1 MGNLFGRHSNIAPAD
16 GTPPQGPLGPSATG
30 HQVVREGG
38 RDWENM
44 YEDRWAHDKIV
55 RSTHGVNCTGS
66 CSWNIYVKNGIVTW
80 ENQAH
85 DYPQTPEDM
94 PDHEP
99 RGCQRGASFSWYL
112 YSPLRIKY
120 PYLRAELAEMWREA
134 RDAGMNAYDAWA
146 SIASDPAKKA
156 RYKKARG
163 MGGLVRSTWDEA
175 TEIVAA
181 SELYTAYTYGP
192 DRNIGFSVIPAMSM
206 LSYAA
211 GARFNQLM
219 GGAQLS
225 FYDWYADL
233 PPASPQVWG
242 EQTDVPESSDWYN
255 AGYLMVWGSNVPQ
268 TRTPDAH
275 YLAEVRYKGTKV
287 VAVSPD
293 YAEFCTFADTWL
305 QPNVGTD
312 SAMAMAMGHVILN
325 EYYWKKPEPFFLD
338 YAKQF
343 TDMPFVVFMDKR
355 GDTFE
360 PGRFVNAHDMGV
372 DAANPEFDF
381 FVVDELSGKLVVPNG
396 TMGARW
402 GNKSKWNLKLEDSL
416 TGAAIDPKL
425 SFVDAADGVV
435 DAAFPYFGT
444 DGKQVLVRKVP
455 VRSITT
461 SDGEQH
467 YIATVHDILLSQY
480 GIDRGLG
487 GTCASGYDDADVA
500 FTPAW
505 QQAITGVAPELVVST
520 AREFADNSIKTNG
533 RSMIIMGA
541 GLNHWY
547 HADVFYRTVLN
558 ILLFT
563 ATEGR
568 NGGGWAHYV
577 GQEKLRPAE
586 GWKTVMTAGDWQKPP
601 RLQNGTSFFYFA
613 TDQWRSDEI
622 ETEDLTSPLRTP
634 RYHHSGDYNVMAAR
648 LGWLPAYPTFNKSGA
663 KIVAEARAAG
673 ATDDEGIKAHLVSQ
687 LKGKTLDFSYA
698 DPDAP
703 ENFPRNLIVWR
714 ANLLGSSAKGSE
726 YFFKY
731 LLGTKHGVY
740 EQEQMAAQPE
750 EIKVR
755 PEVTEGK
762 LDLLVSLDFR
772 MTTTP
777 LYSDVILPTATWY
790 EKTDISSTDMHP
802 FIHPFSPAVNPGW
815 ESRTDWDIFRTL
827 ASAVSKVAKEANL
840 QPLEDV
846 VAMPLQH
853 DSAGELA
860 QPEGKVLDWSKGECE
875 PIPGKTMPNLVHVTR
890 DYTKTY
896 DKYIALGPNVAEGKC
911 YAWDETEEYEWIGK
925 RNGLIEDKDLVSC
938 GMPSLKEA
946 EHAVDAVLAMST
958 TSNGKVAVKAFEKL
972 EENSGL
978 DNLADLARGREDHH
992 ITYKATQVQPQE
1004 IITTPAFTGSN
1015 TNRRYTP
1022 FTLSIEEKLPF
1033 RTVTGRQSFYL
1044 DHELVQEYG
1053 ESLATY
1059 KPILDYTPL
1068 KLAHDASGRKEIA
1081 LKYLTPHNKWSTHSM
1096 YYDSQQLLTL
1106 FRGGQSVFLNE
1117 QDAAAIG
1124 AKDNDWLEVY
1134 NRNGVVAARVVTTA
1148 RIPRGSMYM
1157 HHAQDRH
1164 INVPGTSL
1172 VGTRGSGHNGPTHIH
1187 VKPTHMIGGYG
1198 QLSYGFNYYGTTGN
1212 QRDIMVVVRKMEEV
1226 DWLED

>member
-1 MGNLFGRHSNIAPAD
+1 MSHLFRKYSHIRKADDAPAPASQPAGD
-16 GTPPQGPLGPSATG
+16 
-30 HQVVREGG
+30 HQELREGG
-38 RDWENM
+38 RDWEHM
-44 YEDRWAHDKIV
+44 YRDRWAHDKIV

-80 ENQAH
+80 ENQAT
-85 DYPQTPEDM
+85 DYPETPECM

-99 RGCQRGASFSWYL
+99 RGCPRGASFSWYL

-120 PYLRAELAEMWREA
+120 PYLRAELAEMWRDA
-134 RDAGMNAYDAWA
+134 RAQGMNPYDAWA
-146 SIASDPAKKA
+146 SIASDPEKKA

-163 MGGLVRSTWDEA
+163 LGGFVRSNWKEA
-175 TEIVAA
+175 SEIVAA

-242 EQTDVPESSDWYN
+242 DQTDVPESSDWYN
-255 AGYLMVWGSNVPQ
+255 AGYLMLWGSNVPQ

-275 YLAEVRYKGTKV
+275 FLAEVRYKGTKV
-287 VAVSPD
+287 TAVSPD

-312 SAMAMAMGHVILN
+312 SALAMAMGHVILN
-325 EYYWKKPEPFFLD
+325 EYYWKKPEPFFLN

-343 TDMPFVVFMDKR
+343 TDMPFAVIMDDH
-355 GDTFE
+355 GDHWE
-360 PGRFVNAHDMGV
+360 PGRFLNAADMGV
-372 DAANPEFDF
+372 EGANPEFNF
-381 FVVDELSGKLVVPNG
+381 FVSDANAGKLVVPNG
-396 TMGARW
+396 TMGDRW
-402 GNKSKWNLKLEDSL
+402 GDQAHWNLKMEDSA
-416 TGAAIDPKL
+416 TGAAIDPEL
-425 SFVDAADGVV
+425 SFVDRHDDVV
-435 DAAFPYFGT
+435 ATAFPYFGT
-444 DGKQVLVRKVP
+444 DGKTTIVRNVP
-455 VRSITT
+455 VRTVTAADGTMLRIT
-461 SDGEQH
+461 
-467 YIATVHDILLSQY
+467 TVHDLLLSQY

-487 GTCASGYDDADVA
+487 GECASSYDDASVA

-505 QQAITGVAPELVVST
+505 QQAITNVDPALVVRT
-520 AREFADNSIKTNG
+520 AREFADNSIATKG

-541 GLNHWY
+541 GINHWY
-547 HADVFYRTVLN
+547 HADDIYRTVLN
-558 ILLFT
+558 ILLFC

-586 GWKTVMTAGDWQKPP
+586 GWKTVMTATDWQMPP

-622 ETEDLTSPLRTP
+622 DTEDLTSPLRTP
-634 RYHHSGDYNVMAAR
+634 RYHHSGDYNIMAAR
-648 LGWLPAYPTFNKSGA
+648 LGWLPAYPTFNKPGA
-663 KIVAEARAAG
+663 QIVAEAKAAG
-673 ATDDEGIKAHLVSQ
+673 AADDEGIKAALVDQ
-687 LKGKTLDFSYA
+687 LKNKQVDFAYA

-726 YFFKY
+726 YFNKY
-731 LLGTKHGVY
+731 LLGAKNGVV
-740 EQEQMAAQPE
+740 EEERMAAEPE

-777 LYSDVILPTATWY
+777 LYSDVVLPTATWY

-802 FIHPFSPAVNPGW
+802 FIHPFSPAVEPGW

-827 ASAVSKVAKEANL
+827 AAAVSSVAKEANL
-840 QPLEDV
+840 QPLDDI
-846 VAMPLQH
+846 VAVPLQH
-853 DSAGELA
+853 DSASELA
-860 QPEGKVLDWSKGECE
+860 QPCGRVRDWSKGECE
-875 PIPGKTMPNLVHVTR
+875 PVPGKTMPNLVHVVR

-896 DKYIALGPNVAEGKC
+896 DKFVGLGPNVPKKNFG
-911 YAWDETEEYEWIGK
+911 WDATEQYEWIGD
-925 RNGLIEDKDLVSC
+925 RNGRIENKDLLSY
-938 GMPSLKEA
+938 GMPSLAEA
-946 EHAVDAVLAMST
+946 EHAVDAVLALST
-958 TSNGKVAVKAFEKL
+958 SSNGKLAVKAFEGL
-972 EENSGL
+972 ERKTGL
-978 DNLADLARGREDHH
+978 TGLADLARGREEEQ
-992 ITYKATQVQPQE
+992 ITYRATQVQPRE
-1004 IITTPAFTGSN
+1004 TITTPCFTGSN

-1022 FTLSIEEKLPF
+1022 FTLSTEQKVPF
-1033 RTVTGRQSFYL
+1033 RTITGRQSFYL
-1044 DHELVQEYG
+1044 DHELIAEWG
-1053 ESLATY
+1053 EQLATY

-1068 KLAHDASGRKEIA
+1068 KLEHDAQGRREIA

-1096 YYDSQQLLTL
+1096 YFDNQQLLTL
-1106 FRGGQSVFLNE
+1106 YRGGQTVILNE
-1117 QDAAAIG
+1117 KDAEAIG
-1124 AKDNDWLEVY
+1124 AVDNDWLEVF
-1134 NRNGVVAARVVTTA
+1134 NRNGAVAARVATTA
-1148 RIPRGSMYM
+1148 RIPRGSMFMY
-1157 HHAQDRH
+1157 HAQDRH
-1164 INVPGTSL
+1164 IYVPGTPLS
-1172 VGTRGSGHNGPTHIH
+1172 GTRGSGHNGPTHIH